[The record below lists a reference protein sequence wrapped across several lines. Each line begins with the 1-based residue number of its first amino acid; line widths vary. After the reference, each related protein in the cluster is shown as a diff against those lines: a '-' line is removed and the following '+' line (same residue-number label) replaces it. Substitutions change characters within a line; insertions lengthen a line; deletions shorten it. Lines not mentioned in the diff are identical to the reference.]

1 MRGSAA
7 YGIAPNVGHV
17 EDAGRSYV
25 ARLPE
30 GPPMVLTDSAALIW
44 EQVQMGDRASD
55 IAGRVADAAGVPVED
70 IIDDVESFLDEL
82 VAHGVLV
89 RHDA

>member
-17 EDAGRSYV
+17 DDAGRSYV

-30 GPPMVLTDSAALIW
+30 GPPMVLEDSAALIW
-44 EQVQMGDRASD
+44 MQVVVGGTVGD
-55 IAGRVADAAGVPVED
+55 IASRVAVVAGISAED
-70 IIDDVESFLDEL
+70 IIGDVETFLDEL

-89 RHDA
+89 RHDV